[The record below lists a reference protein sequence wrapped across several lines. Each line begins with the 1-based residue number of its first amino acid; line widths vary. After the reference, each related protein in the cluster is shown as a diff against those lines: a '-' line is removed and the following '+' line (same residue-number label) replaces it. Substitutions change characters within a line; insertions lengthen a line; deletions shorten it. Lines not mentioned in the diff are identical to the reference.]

1 MRKLSIAFALTV
13 SLTICAT
20 TYAAIAGT
28 TVDIDGK
35 PIAGATI
42 HAYAVEGSA
51 AMRARLLAGKLDR
64 EPLATAK
71 SAENGSFSIDLK
83 SPAAVDLTIE
93 ASAHAPSTIATVDGD
108 DLGMIVLAA
117 PATRSMRVTS
127 GGKAVASA
135 IVVSGLDI
143 ARTNASGE
151 APANTGMLFVV
162 HPDYAVARR
171 EPTTVTEIKLVRGVA
186 VRGRVV
192 KETDPVAHAIVSING
207 WPLAESGDDGTFAI
221 AHAPDTWQSI
231 SAVHGGDVG
240 SAIRSKAAS
249 VEIRL
254 NAGATFTGTL
264 RDAKGAAVAGARIAL
279 SGPDDSFAIKLSD
292 AKGGFAFDSLLPR
305 AYQVSG
311 IHPAYAID
319 NANVTVPATRSRA
332 FTAQPFARAR
342 GHVID
347 EDRKPVAGA
356 LVSASSA
363 GSARG
368 RSGVT
373 NAAGEFGIR
382 VVTGAMLPMPVY
394 ASKRGYV
401 TSVSQSRIWKPGEV
415 RDDIVITLTH
425 GFEAQVR
432 VLDRQERPVPN
443 AQVNVTHSAGP
454 GERFLAIACVDP
466 SLPDCHRTGADG
478 IVAVRTTEGRHD
490 LMVLGEDVAPVRVP
504 SQMLTARAASVV
516 VHVDRGVEISGRVVL
531 ADGTPVADAIVES
544 PTAVMPRS
552 ATSAA
557 DGTFKI
563 IGVAAGS
570 AVVTAF
576 SSDHRLS
583 SPPMPVKAPAND
595 VTITMPRGARI
606 EGRIVDRATQ
616 QPITDFTMILPTRNV
631 PGVMSGANPYAGG
644 QPIHADDGRYALDNV
659 PPGTLQLTVRAT
671 GYVTATRGDITVED
685 GKTVSGIDVSLDR
698 GATVSGVVTS
708 GRAPVAGVQVRLA
721 FQRTPGFSNAA
732 TDADGNYTLDGLS
745 EGDHTIEFQKSGFIV
760 LRKPI
765 EITAGKDQRLDAELD
780 PGHELRGRV
789 VDRSGQGV
797 ASVIVSTRG
806 GDGRPL
812 ASVSSDGDGGFVLQG
827 LADGTYK
834 LVGRK
839 DGFVSGEANDVA
851 LPQTAPITLVM
862 GTGATING
870 RVTGLPPE
878 QFTQVTVVAAGGT
891 SRNQTFA
898 DAGGNF
904 SLTGMPDGSVRID
917 AMLNAPGQRRLAPS
931 KTIVIENGNAPAVE
945 MNFEGGITVTG
956 HVTRANA
963 PLPMGN
969 LAFIPRPASPDRQ
982 LVSAMISADGS
993 YTAAGL
999 ATGDYDVRINAPG
1012 VAFATK
1018 YTAAASATFDIDIR
1032 GATLRGHVVDASSG
1046 APVANARVSV
1056 GSRAP
1061 AFGSALSDS
1070 DGHFTIDALID
1081 DTYRMQVSSDQYVT
1095 AIQQILV
1102 ANGSVADVE
1111 VRLDQAPA
1119 VLIHLSDAT
1128 TGSPV
1133 DGNVAVM
1140 DATRAFSGQGVR
1152 IDSGT
1157 YKIWLKPGSYNAS
1170 AYARGYIAKTAS
1182 FTTPPGDVSITLSQ
1196 GGALLIRAKT
1206 AQSVRLDLPGGGTQR
1221 VLGMIQAGLNGPF
1234 DSIPP
1239 GFYLLSTVGNDR
1251 GVLRSLP
1258 VTIVA
1263 GQTATVDLP

>member
-1 MRKLSIAFALTV
+1 MRTKSITLALTAA
-13 SLTICAT
+13 LTICAT
-20 TYAAIAGT
+20 TYAAITGA
-28 TVDIDGK
+28 TVDADGK

-42 HAYAVEGSA
+42 SAYAAEGSA

-64 EPLATAK
+64 EPLATTK

-83 SPAAVDLTIE
+83 SPAAIDVTIE
-93 ASAHAPSTIATVDGD
+93 APAHGPTTIATVDGD
-108 DLGMIVLAA
+108 DLGMIVLST
-117 PATRSMRVTS
+117 PTPRKLRVTS
-127 GGKAVASA
+127 GGKAVANA
-135 IVVSGLDI
+135 IVVSGLDV

-151 APANTGMLFVV
+151 TPANTGMLFVA

-192 KETDPVAHAIVSING
+192 KGTDPVAHAVVSVDG

-221 AHAPDTWQSI
+221 AHAPDTWKSI
-231 SAVHGGDVG
+231 SAVHGSDVG
-240 SAIRSKAAS
+240 SAVRSKAAS

-254 NAGATFTGTL
+254 NPGATFTGIL
-264 RDAKGAAVAGARIAL
+264 RDAKGKAVSGARMVL
-279 SGPDDSFAIKLSD
+279 GGPDDSSAIALTD
-292 AKGGFAFDSLLPR
+292 AKGTFTFASLLPR
-305 AYQVSG
+305 SYQISG
-311 IHPAYAID
+311 IHGAYAID
-319 NANVTVPATRSRA
+319 SASVAVPATRSRA
-332 FTAQPFARAR
+332 FTAQPFGNAR

-347 EDRKPVAGA
+347 EDHKPIAGA
-356 LVSASSA
+356 VVSSSSTNSIRVR
-363 GSARG
+363 SAI
-368 RSGVT
+368 T
-373 NAAGEFGIR
+373 NAAGEFGLR
-382 VVTGAMLPMPVY
+382 VLAGATMPLF
-394 ASKRGYV
+394 ASKRDYV
-401 TSVSQSRIWKPGEV
+401 SGTSPSRVWKPGEV
-415 RDDIVITLTH
+415 RNDIVITLAH
-425 GFEAQVR
+425 GFVAQVR
-432 VLDRQERPVPN
+432 VLDKQEKPVPN
-443 AQVNVTHSAGP
+443 AQVNVSRSTAGAGSPGQSAP
-454 GERFLAIACVDP
+454 IACADP

-490 LMVLGEDVAPVRVP
+490 LMVLGEDVAPVRAP
-504 SQMLTARAASVV
+504 NQMLTARAASVV

-544 PTAVMPRS
+544 PTAIMPRR

-563 IGVAAGS
+563 VGVAVGS

-576 SSDHRLS
+576 SSDRRLS
-583 SPPMPVKAPAND
+583 SAPVPVKAPAND

-606 EGRIVDRATQ
+606 EGRVLDRATQ
-616 QPITDFTMILPTRNV
+616 QPVTDFTMILPPRNV

-659 PPGTLQLTVRAT
+659 PPGTLQLMVRAT
-671 GYVTATRGDITVED
+671 GYVPATRGDITVED

-708 GRAPVAGVQVRLA
+708 GSAPVAGVQVRLA

-745 EGDHTIEFQKSGFIV
+745 EGDQTIEFQKTGFIV
-760 LRKPI
+760 LRKPV

-797 ASVIVSTRG
+797 ASVYVSTRG

-812 ASVSSDGDGGFVLQG
+812 ASVSSDGDGSFVLQG
-827 LADGTYK
+827 LAAGTYK

-851 LPQTAPITLVM
+851 LPQSGPITLVM
-862 GTGATING
+862 ETGATING

-904 SLTGMPDGSVRID
+904 ALAGLPDGRVRVD
-917 AMLNAPGQRRLAPS
+917 AFLDGPQRRMAPS
-931 KTIVIENGNAPAVE
+931 QTIVIENGTAPAVE
-945 MNFEGGITVTG
+945 VNFQQGITVSG
-956 HVTRANA
+956 HVTKANA
-963 PLPMGN
+963 PVAGGSI
-969 LAFIPRPASPDRQ
+969 AFMPKTPSPDKQ
-982 LVSAMISADGS
+982 VASAMISPDGS
-993 YTAAGL
+993 YIAAGL
-999 ATGDYDVRINAPG
+999 SSGDYNVRVMSPG
-1012 VAFATK
+1012 VAYSTT
-1018 YTAAASATFDIDIR
+1018 YTAAASGTFDIDIH
-1032 GATLRGHVVDASSG
+1032 GALLRGHVVDASTG
-1046 APVANARVSV
+1046 APIANARASVS
-1056 GSRAP
+1056 SRAP
-1061 AFGSALSDS
+1061 AFGSGTTDS
-1070 DGHFTIDALID
+1070 DGRFTIDALVD
-1081 DTYRMQVSSDQYVT
+1081 ATYNMQVSSDQYAT
-1095 AIQQILV
+1095 ATQQIV
-1102 ANGSVADVE
+1102 VSNGSVPDVE
-1111 VRLDQAPA
+1111 VRLEQAPP
-1119 VLIHLSDAT
+1119 VVIRLVDAT

-1133 DGNVAVM
+1133 DGNVAVT
-1140 DATRAFSGQGVR
+1140 DSARAFAGQATR

-1157 YKIWLKPGSYNAS
+1157 FRIWLKPGSYTAS
-1170 AYARGYIAKTAS
+1170 AYSRGY
-1182 FTTPPGDVSITLSQ
+1182 LSQ
-1196 GGALLIRAKT
+1196 TTTFTAPSPDLRMALTQGGSLVVRAKS
-1206 AQSVRLDLPGGGTQR
+1206 AQSVRLDTTGGATQR
-1221 VLGMIQAGLNGPF
+1221 VLGMVQAGNNGPY

-1239 GFYLLSTVGNDR
+1239 GLYLLSTIGN
-1251 GVLRSLP
+1251 GAVVRSLP